1 VDSVHQCSIR
11 CHCIPCMHSNTR
23 CVSVEYGLIR
33 ALAACDT
40 AREAERERVKA
51 EREAERLRKQE
62 EREQEKAVCGSVA
75 QHSGTVFCA
84 RSVCCVDT

>member
-1 VDSVHQCSIR
+1 MQERARMYSEIR
-11 CHCIPCMHSNTR
+11 EQQR
-23 CVSVEYGLIR
+23 E
-33 ALAACDT
+33 

-84 RSVCCVDT
+84 RIVGCVDT

>member
-1 VDSVHQCSIR
+1 
-11 CHCIPCMHSNTR
+11 
-23 CVSVEYGLIR
+23 
-33 ALAACDT
+33 
-40 AREAERERVKA
+40 VKA